1 MHSVSCK
8 VRCNLY
14 RVISGIVSPSRL
26 VDPLMIVDLSCSPAP
41 ARGGHD
47 KIRTKTKGADIE
59 YVYPL
64 A

>member
-14 RVISGIVSPSRL
+14 RVIGGIVSPSRL
-26 VDPLMIVDLSCSPAP
+26 VDPLMIVDPAP

-47 KIRTKTKGADIE
+47 KIRTKTEGADIE
-59 YVYPL
+59 NVYPL